1 MDELV
6 SSDAP
11 ARMRGVDLFRLA
23 WGAVYGHRLR
33 SALTM
38 LGIAIGIAAVILLT
52 SIGEGIHQYVL
63 HEFTQ
68 FGTNLIALNPGKAAT
83 TGSPGALAGTIRR
96 LTVEDAYALRR
107 LPQVDATMPVA
118 FGNARVEHGERGRS
132 VFVYGVSSDMPRV
145 WKFGVRQGSFLPD
158 EDPHH
163 GSPVAV
169 LGMRLKREVF
179 GDGNA
184 LGERIRIG
192 GRPFRVIGVMEPKG
206 QFLQF
211 DLDDTVFVPVSQA
224 MSLFNRDDLMEIDI
238 VYRSARFTRE
248 VVRGIRR
255 VMLDRHD
262 GEEDFSI
269 TSQESMLEVLGR
281 IIGVVTAAV
290 GAIGGIS
297 LVVGAIGILTMMW
310 ISVNESTS
318 EIGLLR
324 ALGARRRQILGYF
337 LLQAAL
343 LSTAGGACG
352 IAGGIGIA
360 RLLRAF
366 LPHLPVHT
374 PLEYAA
380 AALAL
385 SFAVGLLSGVLP
397 ARRAAALDPVEA
409 LRAE

>member
-1 MDELV
+1 
-6 SSDAP
+6 
-11 ARMRGVDLFRLA
+11 MRGLDLLRLA
-23 WGAVYGHRLR
+23 LGAVTGHRLR
-33 SALTM
+33 SFLTM

-52 SIGEGIHQYVL
+52 SIGEGIRVFVL
-63 HEFTQ
+63 AEFTQ
-68 FGTNLIALNPGKAAT
+68 FGTNLIALNPGKTAT
-83 TGSPGALAGTIRR
+83 TGSPGALGGTIRK
-96 LTVEDAYALRR
+96 LTVEDAAILRR
-107 LPQVDATMPVA
+107 LPQAEATMPVA
-118 FGNARVEHGERGRS
+118 FGNARVEHADRGRS
-132 VFVYGVSSDMPRV
+132 VFVYGVTSDMPRV
-145 WKFGVRQGSFLPD
+145 WKFGVRQGRFLP
-158 EDPHH
+158 EGDPRQ

-169 LGMRLKREVF
+169 LGMKLKREVF
-179 GDGNA
+179 GEENA

-211 DLDDTVFVPVSQA
+211 DLDDTVFIPVSEA
-224 MSLFNRDDLMEIDI
+224 MSLFNRDDLIEIDVI
-238 VYRSARFTRE
+238 YRSARFAPDL
-248 VVRGIRR
+248 VAGIRR

-262 GEEDFSI
+262 GEEDFTI
-269 TSQESMLEVLGR
+269 TTQESMIDILGK

-324 ALGARRRQILGYF
+324 ALGARRGQILGYF

-343 LSTAGGACG
+343 LSTAGGA
-352 IAGGIGIA
+352 AGVAAGIGTA
-360 RLLRAF
+360 RALHFA
-366 LPHLPVHT
+366 LPLLPVHT
-374 PLEYAA
+374 PLEYVI
-380 AALAL
+380 AALAVSL
-385 SFAVGLLSGVLP
+385 AVGLLSGVLP